1 MSGHSRC
8 PFCDTEHLAVEVE
21 TEAGLIVRD
30 RYPSAPGH
38 RLVIPRIHVGSIF
51 DLEPEPRQAL
61 WHLVD
66 EARTRL
72 IAEVR
77 PTGVN
82 IGLNDGAAAG
92 QTVGHA
98 HIHVIP
104 RHEGDVDDPRGGVR
118 WVLPRTAKYWD
129 D

>member
-1 MSGHSRC
+1 MNC
-8 PFCDTEHLAVEVE
+8 PFCSPGDLAVEIESGV
-21 TEAGLIVRD
+21 GFVVRD

-51 DLEPEPRQAL
+51 DLDPETRQGL
-61 WHLVD
+61 WQLVD
-66 EARTRL
+66 RARDL
-72 IAEVR
+72 VVAEVR
-77 PTGVN
+77 PSGLNVGVN
-82 IGLNDGAAAG
+82 AGAAAG

-104 RHEGDVDDPRGGVR
+104 RHAGDVDDPRGGVR

-129 D
+129 E